1 MTQASSSSSI
11 FFTNAIR
18 LVVMS
23 SLLAAHLSLAAEKL
37 DLSTHDSLIQ
47 KLESVVSTKDT
58 DTMYKQSQLAL
69 RLADLYA
76 ERARILSLEKEG
88 KGDQIYK
95 DKIEADRTKAVKIY
109 THVLPSLKTQEKGRV
124 LLQTAHLHLLMQKQD
139 EAVKIYAG
147 IVKNSAHNKKEVVAV
162 SQIQWAD
169 IVFYRGE
176 FEKSSKLF
184 RDSLKIN
191 ENPQKGYALY
201 RDAWCQYNMGKT
213 KAAQAQMI
221 TLLKNKNLFL
231 KPSKTEKNKTM
242 AIDTSF
248 QEEVSRDLATFM
260 ARNDIVESDIY
271 ALAALS
277 PESARQ
283 KNLVY
288 LATELDRTAK
298 KESALKV
305 WAVIGK
311 QEIDFA
317 SQLEGQIQITRI
329 QYDLGRKAKLLTEID
344 RSIALLKGPACT
356 KNTEECSVAQSN
368 LKKILTDWG
377 KAEERAPT
385 TELIIGFGKYTTAFD
400 DAEMSYWTGH
410 ASLKRKMFDDA
421 FSAFKKSAHLFSK
434 MDRSDARLARM
445 FEGSLLGAIEAAE
458 LSKDASMQLSSF
470 RLYLELNPKG
480 PKRDEIKYQIGHIF
494 YENEDYQQASDLFR
508 EIAMDTKA
516 PAHLREKSSEL
527 CLDSSVILKNEPQ
540 IEADALLFA
549 QAFKVRAPYFLGL
562 WRKAILNQSAKV
574 INNQASSKEQLEAQ
588 VVKLDKIAYASWP
601 AGEKKTLIKN
611 KVAIGLRLKNLD
623 IVAKASEQY
632 LGLDGLTVAEKN
644 WALDQAAW
652 VAEMRMDFA
661 GALQLLKQVTP
672 NKSGLAEHHFK
683 IALLME
689 LAHQDPSA
697 EYMKFMSVSKDH
709 DKNQYAA
716 YQLIH
721 FSPAPKKLFS
731 KYGRVLKGNPQ
742 LYAAAGVITYEK
754 SADISVANSVLAN
767 TSSKSTF
774 EAQILARSMEIKS
787 FEQLQ
792 KKLGNTPLSGRSD
805 KLIQK
810 NLVER
815 IKLIKQLEKRSQAA
829 IQKKDTSLQLI
840 LLAQVYHENSKLVQD
855 ILALPAPKQLDVNQK
870 KFYQEQVQLQVKP
883 YITQAIAV
891 KEKVSEMWD
900 TAIKH
905 SVFKDLYDLSEESNK
920 PGSRLAF
927 SEVEKLKKA
936 AEMSG
941 QSGSPFIN
949 FTRERHKVALE
960 ATQLQKDI
968 SEDPFNFNDIEKFKS
983 LQKALGRGP
992 MVAYLESRLST
1003 RGGRN

>member
-1 MTQASSSSSI
+1 MIRA
-11 FFTNAIR
+11 FFKIYINAIR
-18 LVVMS
+18 VVAM
-23 SLLAAHLSLAAEKL
+23 SLLLTVQLSEAAEKL

-47 KLESVVSTKDT
+47 KLESVVSTKDN

-88 KGDQIYK
+88 KGDQIHK
-95 DKIEADRTKAVKIY
+95 TKIETDRTKAVKIY
-109 THVLPSLKTQEKGRV
+109 AQVLPSLKAQEKGRV
-124 LLQTAHLHLLMQKQD
+124 LLQTAHLYLLMQKQD
-139 EAVKIYAG
+139 EAVKIYSG
-147 IVKNSAHNKKEVVAV
+147 IVKAASKNKKDVVAV
-162 SQIQWAD
+162 AQIQWAD
-169 IVFYRGE
+169 ILFYKGE
-176 FEKSSKLF
+176 FERSSKLF
-184 RDSLKIN
+184 KDSLKNN

-201 RDAWCQYNMGKT
+201 RDAWCQYNLGKT
-213 KAAQAQMI
+213 KEAQAQLI
-221 TLLKNKNLFL
+221 ALLKNKNLFL
-231 KPSKTEKNKTM
+231 KPTKAKTM
-242 AIDTSF
+242 IMDTSF

-277 PESARQ
+277 SESARQ

-288 LATELDRTAK
+288 LASELDRTAK

-311 QEIDFA
+311 QGEIDFV

-344 RSIALLKGPACT
+344 RSIALLKSPACA
-356 KNTEECSVAQSN
+356 KHIEECSVAQNN

-385 TELIIGFGKYTTAFD
+385 VELIIGFGKHTTAFD
-400 DAEMSYWTGH
+400 DAEMSYWTGQ
-410 ASLKRKMFDDA
+410 ASLKRKMYDEA
-421 FSAFKKSAHLFSK
+421 FNAFKKSAQLFSK
-434 MDRSDARLARM
+434 MDRSQARLARM
-445 FEGSLLGAIEAAE
+445 FEGSLLGTIEAAE
-458 LSKDASMQLSSF
+458 LSKDPSMQLSSF

-494 YENEDYQQASDLFR
+494 YDNEDYQQAADLFR
-508 EIAMDTKA
+508 DIAMDTKA

-540 IEADALLFA
+540 IEVDSLLFS
-549 QAFKVRAPYFLGL
+549 QTFKTRASYFLGL
-562 WRKAILNQSAKV
+562 WRKSILNQSAKT
-574 INNQASSKEQLEAQ
+574 INNPASSKEQLEAQ
-588 VVKLDKIAYASWP
+588 VNKLDKIAYSNWP
-601 AGEKKTLIKN
+601 LAEKKTLIKN
-611 KVAIGLRLKNLD
+611 KIIIGLRLKNLD
-623 IVAKASEQY
+623 IVAKASGTY
-632 LGLDGLTVAEKN
+632 LGIDGLTVDEKN
-644 WALDQAAW
+644 WGLDQAAW
-652 VAEMRMDFA
+652 VAEMRMNFA
-661 GALQLLKQVTP
+661 GALQLLKQVNP
-672 NKSGLAEHHFK
+672 KKSNLAEHHFK

-689 LAHQDPSA
+689 LAHQDPSS
-697 EYMKFMSVSKDH
+697 EYLKFMSVSKDKN
-709 DKNQYAA
+709 KNQYAA

-721 FSPAPKKLFS
+721 FSATPKKLFS
-731 KYGRVLKGNPQ
+731 KYGRILKDNPQ

-754 SADISVANSVLAN
+754 SADISVANSVLAHK
-767 TSSKSTF
+767 SSKPTF

-792 KKLGNTPLSGRSD
+792 KKLENTPLAGRSD
-805 KLIQK
+805 KVIQK

-815 IKLIKQLEKRSQAA
+815 IKLIKRLEKRSQAA

-855 ILALPAPKQLDVNQK
+855 ILALPAPKQLDAAQK

-883 YITQAIAV
+883 YITQAIAI

-905 SVFKDLYDLSEESNK
+905 SVFKDLYDLSEEANK

-927 SEVEKLKKA
+927 SEIEKLKKA

-941 QSGSPFIN
+941 QKESPFIN
-949 FTRERHKVALE
+949 FTRERQKVATE
-960 ATQLQKDI
+960 ATKLQKDI
-968 SEDPFNFNDIEKFKS
+968 AENPFNFNDIEKLKS

-992 MVAYLESRLST
+992 MVAYLESRLSS